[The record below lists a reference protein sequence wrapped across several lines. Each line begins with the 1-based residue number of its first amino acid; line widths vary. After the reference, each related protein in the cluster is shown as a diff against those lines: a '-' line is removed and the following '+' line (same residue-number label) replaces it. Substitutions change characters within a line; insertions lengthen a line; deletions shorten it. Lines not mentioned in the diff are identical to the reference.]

1 MTRAN
6 RRFFGVP
13 FVEENP
19 DSLADSWGRGRE
31 SFSILIFTNLSLLWR
46 IVRSR
51 STKRFL
57 AAYDGRVV
65 PSSPGAGRQV
75 RLATGCRTGAFP
87 ELQSLVR
94 IMARVEEDNAAIYLV
109 GRAPDELQR
118 MEQNVRATFPS
129 ARIVGRVVFHPANLA
144 SITTAIRKAAP
155 RIVVASLESPRLFA
169 WLRGN
174 ARDLGAVLCVIAPRA
189 TARMAGRKPAPR
201 LDQILMSPAR
211 ILVAPVLL
219 IHRLVVRRRMKKP
232 TA

>member
-6 RRFFGVP
+6 QLFFGVP
-13 FVEENP
+13 VVEESP

-31 SFSILIFTNLSLLWR
+31 HFSILVFTNLPLLWR
-46 IVRSR
+46 LVRSR

-57 AAYDGRVV
+57 AACNGRIV
-65 PSSPGAGRQV
+65 PSSSAAGRQV
-75 RLATGCRTGAFP
+75 RLATGRRVGAFP

-94 IMARVEEDNAAIYLV
+94 IMARVEADKAAIYLV
-109 GRAPDELQR
+109 GRAPDDLQR

-129 ARIVGRVVFHPANLA
+129 ARIVGRVVFHPANLE

-155 RIVVASLESPRLFA
+155 RIVVASLDSPRLFS
-169 WLRGN
+169 WLRAH

-189 TARMAGRKPAPR
+189 TARMAGRNPTPR
-201 LDQILMSPAR
+201 LDQILMSPGR
-211 ILVAPVLL
+211 VLVAPVLL
-219 IHRLVVRRRMKKP
+219 VHRLVISRRMKRQ